1 MAIRPDCGVVRV
13 PWMAMFR
20 FIGKAALAAGAVYA
34 APGLLK
40 KTFAPPQRDASRT
53 PHDFG
58 LPGEQIWLESVN
70 QTRLHAWFVPAGDF
84 PAPAIV
90 VLHGWGANG
99 SLLLPIAPHLHEG
112 GYHTLFLD
120 ARNHGL
126 SEHDDFSSLPRFA
139 EDLDVGLAW
148 LRGRDDVKSTAV
160 AGHSVGAGAAILAA
174 SRDPEIF
181 AVVSISAFAH
191 PREMMVSQLRMKRLP
206 GRVSGAILWPIEQ
219 IIGHRFDEFAPVHRI
234 GRVECPI
241 LIVHGD
247 ADRVIPVEDAF
258 RLFENASAGQVLIVP
273 GGEHASLEAFQPYLD
288 DIVAF
293 LDRHSVDL

>member
-1 MAIRPDCGVVRV
+1 MAIRSDCCVVRV
-13 PWMAMFR
+13 PWAAMFR
-20 FIGKAALAAGAVYA
+20 FIGKAALAAGAVYT
-34 APGLLK
+34 APALLK

-53 PHDFG
+53 PHDLG

-99 SLLLPIAPHLHEG
+99 SLLLPIAPHVHEG
-112 GYHTLFLD
+112 GYHALFLD

-139 EDLDVGLAW
+139 EDLEMGLAW
-148 LRGRDDVKSTAV
+148 LRGRDDVTSTAV

-174 SRDPEIF
+174 SRDREIS
-181 AVVSISAFAH
+181 AVVSMSAFAH
-191 PREMMVSQLRMKRLP
+191 PREMMVNQLRMNRLP

-219 IIGHRFDEFAPVHRI
+219 IIGHRFDEIAPLHRI
-234 GRVECPI
+234 GDVECPV

-258 RLFENASAGQVLIVP
+258 RLFENASDGQVLIVP
-273 GGEHASLEAFQPYLD
+273 GGEHASLEAFEPYLD

-293 LDRHSVDL
+293 LDRHSVG